1 MSSEDRRQCLI
12 IICFVLFF
20 LVLDTPMFICS
31 LYTVIIRSVLSDV
44 GNTVIDQKSTHHMCF
59 VA

>member
-1 MSSEDRRQCLI
+1 MSSERRQCLI
-12 IICFVLFF
+12 IICFVLFFF